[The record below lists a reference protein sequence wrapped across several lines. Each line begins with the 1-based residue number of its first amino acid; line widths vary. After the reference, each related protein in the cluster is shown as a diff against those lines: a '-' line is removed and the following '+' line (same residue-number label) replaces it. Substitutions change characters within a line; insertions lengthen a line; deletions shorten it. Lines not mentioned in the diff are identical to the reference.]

1 MTIYKSTRGY
11 KKMTAKN
18 NYNYRKLRHNY
29 WKSGK
34 EQIGKFVKDGNY
46 YLKDRC
52 NGVVMY
58 KKNHYNALKHYKGP
72 TTRAMTNFFITKH
85 FLRREYNIHI

>member
-1 MTIYKSTRGY
+1 MTIYKATRGY

-18 NYNYRKLRHNY
+18 NYILRKLRHNY

-34 EQIGKFVKDGNY
+34 EHVGKFVKDGNY

-58 KKNHYNALKHYKGP
+58 KKNHYNHLKSYKGP
-72 TTRAMTNFFITKH
+72 TTRAMTDFNLTRE
-85 FLRREYNIHI
+85 FLRRYYKIYI

>member
-1 MTIYKSTRGY
+1 MTIYKATRGY

-18 NYNYRKLRHNY
+18 NYIFRTLRYNY
-29 WKSGK
+29 WKHGK
-34 EQIGKFVKDGNY
+34 EHVGKFVKDGNY

-58 KKNHYNALKHYKGP
+58 KKNHYNTLKHYKGP
-72 TTRAMTNFFITKH
+72 TTRAMTNFILIRE